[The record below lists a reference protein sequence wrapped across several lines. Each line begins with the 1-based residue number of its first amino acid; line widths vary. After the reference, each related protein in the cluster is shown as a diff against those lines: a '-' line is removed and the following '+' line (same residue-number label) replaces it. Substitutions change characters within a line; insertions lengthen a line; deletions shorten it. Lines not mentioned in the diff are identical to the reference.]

1 MYEIRAVTCVV
12 YFFIFFCNRVCV
24 TERDC
29 VRVCS
34 CVCVR
39 ACVRAC
45 VRVSYI
51 RIDKYI
57 YATDDSICIHVH
69 TYDPIS
75 NRSYHMISAISVSW
89 IVIQADIMQALQTCC
104 CVSLAQAIHATCTT
118 LLTHSL
124 HSLYTKNRYFF
135 LDLSDIWANA
145 QE

>member
-1 MYEIRAVTCVV
+1 MCACVFV
-12 YFFIFFCNRVCV
+12 
-24 TERDC
+24 
-29 VRVCS
+29 
-34 CVCVR
+34 CVCVC

-57 YATDDSICIHVH
+57 YATDDSTCIHVH

-75 NRSYHMISAISVSW
+75 NRSYYMISAISVSW
-89 IVIQADIMQALQTCC
+89 IVIQADVMHALQTCC
-104 CVSLAQAIHATCTT
+104 CVSLVQAIHATCTT

-124 HSLYTKNRYFF
+124 HSLYKKRRLFF
-135 LDLSDIWANA
+135 LDLSDIRANA